1 MSETLKKYETIK
13 EHVYAMHTPDVLN
26 ETKRIF
32 KENGIRCWNF
42 KKAKQQLNDK
52 LKKLQM
58 DIAILDEGEYR
69 KGATDLFG
77 TTDIDID

>member
-13 EHVYAMHTPDVLN
+13 EHVYAMHTPDILN
-26 ETKRIF
+26 EIKRIF

-52 LKKLQM
+52 LKALQM

-69 KGATDLFG
+69 KGVTGLFG

>member
-1 MSETLKKYETIK
+1 
-13 EHVYAMHTPDVLN
+13 MHTPDVLN

-32 KENGIRCWNF
+32 KENGIQCWNF

-58 DIAILDEGEYR
+58 DIAILNEGEYR
-69 KGATDLFG
+69 KGVTDFFG

>member
-13 EHVYAMHTPDVLN
+13 GHVYAMHTLDVLN

-32 KENGIRCWNF
+32 KENGVRCWNF
-42 KKAKQQLNDK
+42 NKAKQLLNEK

-69 KGATDLFG
+69 KGLTDLFG
-77 TTDIDID
+77 TAAIYLD

>member
-13 EHVYAMHTPDVLN
+13 EHVYNMRTPDVLS

-42 KKAKQQLNDK
+42 KKAKQHLNEK
-52 LKKLQM
+52 LNALKM
-58 DIAILDEGEYR
+58 DLAILDEGEYR
-69 KGATDLFG
+69 KGVMGRFG

>member
-13 EHVYAMHTPDVLN
+13 EHVYAMHIPDILN

-32 KENGIRCWNF
+32 KENGIRRWNF
-42 KKAKQQLNDK
+42 KKAKQHLNEK

-69 KGATDLFG
+69 KGAVNLFG